1 MTDSPD
7 RFPLR
12 RPLAAGALL
21 LMILA
26 LAAPAVGR
34 GATPASPPED
44 GQPIVIGTSYLLP
57 SAILGDRRRVN
68 VYLPEHYSDPTPTFP
83 VLYLLDGGATE
94 DFHHITGLAQI
105 NAAYGAGQEVIVI
118 GVEGVDRRHDLT
130 SPSATAAD
138 RARLPTSGGAAA
150 YRRFLIEELKPW
162 VAAHFRA
169 GGRSALMGES
179 LAGLFVAETLLR
191 TPGAFDDYV
200 IVSPSLWW
208 DRGALVAEAA
218 DDLSRPGFQGRRAV
232 VAFDE
237 PAPPAE
243 AAARDRAWQ
252 DRLAEALTGSH
263 SGLAATILRPGDGH
277 VAVYHPAALLA
288 FRRLFSAP

>member
-1 MTDSPD
+1 MTDSTARIPA
-7 RFPLR
+7 R
-12 RPLAAGALL
+12 RNLAAGALL
-21 LMILA
+21 LLMA
-26 LAAPAVGR
+26 LAASGSAGAAPPFAPLGGGR
-34 GATPASPPED
+34 
-44 GQPIVIGTSYLLP
+44 PIVIGTSYVLA
-57 SAILGDRRRVN
+57 SRILGDRRRVN
-68 VYLPEHYSDPTPTFP
+68 VYLPEHYGDPSRTFP
-83 VLYLLDGGATE
+83 VLYLLDGGETE

-130 SPSATAAD
+130 SPSATPAD

-150 YRRFLIEELKPW
+150 YRRFLTEELKPW

-169 GGRSALMGES
+169 GDRSALMGES

-208 DRGALVAEAA
+208 DRGALVDGAET
-218 DDLSRPGFQGRRAV
+218 DLARTGFQGRRAV
-232 VAFDE
+232 IAFDE

-252 DRLAEALTGSH
+252 DRLASALIEAH
-263 SGLAATILRPGDGH
+263 NGLATTVLRPGDGH

-288 FRRLFSAP
+288 FRRLFGAP